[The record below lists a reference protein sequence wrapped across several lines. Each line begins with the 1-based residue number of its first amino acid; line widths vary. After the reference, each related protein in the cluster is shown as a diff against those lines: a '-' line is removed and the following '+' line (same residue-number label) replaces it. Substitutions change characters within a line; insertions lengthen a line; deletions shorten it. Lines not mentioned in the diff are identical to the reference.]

1 MKTLLRALV
10 VLLPWRLRRLVLQR
24 LYGFRLHAE
33 SRIGL
38 AWIFPRELVME
49 RGASIGHFTVAKGM
63 DRIAMGERSHIG
75 RLNWISAFPTG
86 TGSAHFAHLRERVP
100 QLVLG
105 EHASITNRHIV
116 DCTERV
122 EIGRF
127 ATVAGFRSQILTH
140 SIDLEECRQDA
151 RPVTIGDFCFVGT
164 ACTILGGAVLPHH
177 SILGAH
183 ALLKRAF
190 QEPYRLYAGVPA
202 VAAGEVCAD
211 LKYFTRT
218 EGYVI

>member
-1 MKTLLRALV
+1 MTTLLRALV
-10 VLLPWRLRRLVLQR
+10 VLLPWRLRRLVLQW

-33 SRIGL
+33 SHIGF
-38 AWIFPRELVME
+38 AWVFPRELVME
-49 RGASIGHFTVAKGM
+49 RGASIGHLTVAKGM

-86 TGSAHFAHLRERVP
+86 SGSAHFAHLHERVP
-100 QLVLG
+100 QLVVG
-105 EHASITNRHIV
+105 EHASITNRHII

-140 SIDLEECRQDA
+140 SIDLAECRQDA
-151 RPVTIGDFCFVGT
+151 KPVTIGDFCFVGT

-183 ALLKRAF
+183 ALLRRVYH
-190 QEPYRLYAGVPA
+190 EPYRVYAGVPA
-202 VAAGEVCAD
+202 VEISSVDAS
-211 LKYFTRT
+211 LKYFSRAG
-218 EGYVI
+218 GYVI